1 MVLREPTQRPFINE
15 GAASVLALPPLFC
28 LRKSDEKGFMGLKI
42 AVLFFYDKLYVL
54 LGDRGFLGFKC
65 AKIEGSI

>member
-28 LRKSDEKGFMGLKI
+28 LRKENDIKQGKGLYEPKI
-42 AVLFFYDKLYVL
+42 AVLFFEQYFVL
-54 LGDRGFLGFKC
+54 P
-65 AKIEGSI
+65 